1 MYDDFVKCLLLEGEK
16 YMRNTIDGEYT
27 DLYDEFKVKTGKKL
41 FRKKGTKL
49 EVPKGYYNIV
59 VLAFIKN
66 SEGKYLIQKTSSRK
80 KGVYATTGGHVK
92 AGEDS
97 TFAIIN
103 EIKEELGID
112 IKKSECK
119 LFKTYKYDT
128 AFTDVYYIEKDI
140 DLSKIKYE
148 EDEVES
154 AEYMSVDEIEKLISD
169 NKFRKT
175 NIDAFRDIINNK

>member
-1 MYDDFVKCLLLEGEK
+1 M
-16 YMRNTIDGEYT
+16 
-27 DLYDEFKVKTGKKL
+27 
-41 FRKKGTKL
+41 
-49 EVPKGYYNIV
+49 PKGYYNIV

-92 AGEDS
+92 SGEDS
-97 TFAIIN
+97 TGAIIN

-112 IKKSECK
+112 IKKSECE

-140 DLSKIKYE
+140 DISKVKYE
-148 EDEVES
+148 KDEVEYV
-154 AEYMSVDEIEKLISD
+154 EYMSVDEIERLISD

-175 NIDAFRDIINNK
+175 NIAAFRDIVNNKQKLYKQ

>member
-1 MYDDFVKCLLLEGEK
+1 MDNNVA
-16 YMRNTIDGEYT
+16 GEYT
-27 DLYDEFKVKTGKKL
+27 DLYDGFKVKTDKKL
-41 FRKKGTKL
+41 FRKKGTNL

-92 AGEDS
+92 SGEEPIE
-97 TFAIIN
+97 AIIN

-112 IKKSECK
+112 VKRKECI
-119 LFKTYKYDT
+119 LFKTYKYES
-128 AFTDVYYIEKDI
+128 AFKDVYYIEKDI
-140 DLSKIKYE
+140 DLSEIKYE
-148 EDEVES
+148 KDEVES

-175 NIDAFRDIINNK
+175 NIDAFRDIVNSKL

>member
-1 MYDDFVKCLLLEGEK
+1 MDNNNVA
-16 YMRNTIDGEYT
+16 GEYT

-92 AGEDS
+92 SGEDS
-97 TFAIIN
+97 THAIIN

-112 IKKSECK
+112 IKRDECE
-119 LFKTYKYDT
+119 LFKTYKYES
-128 AFTDVYYIEKDI
+128 AFKDVYYIEKDI
-140 DLSKIKYE
+140 DISKIKYE
-148 EDEVES
+148 KNEVES

-175 NIDAFRDIINNK
+175 NIDAFRDIVKKNEI